1 MVRRR
6 MRAAIAAAVL
16 WAPMLAAQDR
26 TQDGSAKIPE
36 SAMPPAGM
44 CRVWL
49 RDVPE
54 SRQPA
59 PTDCASAIR
68 SMPRNASVLFGDLKR
83 AGTVAGDRAGATVPA
98 RGRSAARATPS
109 FRAVPGG
116 QDITSMP
123 VAPQGAFRN
132 GSGVVGVGATAPAAA
147 VKTPDAKATIKPDK
161 PE

>member
-1 MVRRR
+1 VVRRR
-6 MRAAIAAAVL
+6 MWAAIAATVL
-16 WAPMLAAQDR
+16 WAPMVAAQDR
-26 TQDGSAKIPE
+26 PQDGGAKIPE

-59 PTDCASAIR
+59 PTDCGSAIR
-68 SMPRNASVLFGDLKR
+68 SMPRNAVVLFGDLKR
-83 AGTVAGDRAGATVPA
+83 AGTVAGERSGATVPA
-98 RGRSAARATPS
+98 RNRAGSRAMPS
-109 FRAVPGG
+109 FRGVPGG
-116 QDITSMP
+116 QDISSMP
-123 VAPQGAFRN
+123 VAPQGAYRN

-147 VKTPDAKATIKPDK
+147 VKAPEAKAAIKPDK